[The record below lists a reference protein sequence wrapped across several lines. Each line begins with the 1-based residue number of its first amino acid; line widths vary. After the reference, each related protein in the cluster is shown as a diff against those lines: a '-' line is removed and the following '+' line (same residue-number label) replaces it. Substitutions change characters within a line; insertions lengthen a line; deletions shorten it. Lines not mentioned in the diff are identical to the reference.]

1 MNLAFTLRMKKSEAI
16 VMIIGLSILLALL
29 IFWWI
34 KWLAIK
40 PIA

>member
-1 MNLAFTLRMKKSEAI
+1 MNLAFNLRMKKGEAI

-29 IFWWI
+29 IFWWV
-34 KWLAIK
+34 KWLDIK

>member
-1 MNLAFTLRMKKSEAI
+1 MKKAEAI

-29 IFWWI
+29 IFWLI